1 MRFPLVAVPVLL
13 DVGKTTE
20 NLGNLNAVNL
30 VTSLFVQIVVL
41 TSIVLELAASLLD
54 TPAITTSAGT
64 SPTSNLTLRV
74 TGTIP
79 SGSGDV
85 P

>member
-1 MRFPLVAVPVLL
+1 MAVPVLL
-13 DVGKTTE
+13 DVEEITE

-30 VTSLFVQIVVL
+30 VTSLFVRTITRTAAL
-41 TSIVLELAASLLD
+41 SSIVLELAASLLD
-54 TPAITTSAGT
+54 TPAITMNAGT
-64 SPTSNLTLRV
+64 SSTSNLTLRV
-74 TGTIP
+74 TMTLP